1 MYNVCEWKW
10 VIMNY
15 KDIENSII
23 KKFRKTIWVRFVR
36 AINEYN
42 LIEPNDKIMVCISGG
57 KDSMLL
63 AKCFEELNRH
73 GKFEFEVCYVVM
85 NPGYKQE
92 NLDLLKE
99 NLEKLNI
106 KAEIF
111 NSDIFQ
117 VVEKIAQTEPC
128 YMCARMRRGV
138 LYNKARELG
147 CNKIA
152 LGHHFDDVV
161 ETIMLNILYAGEYK
175 TMMPK
180 LKSVNF
186 PSLELIR
193 PFYYVHEED
202 IKAWAKHCDLRFL
215 NCACSVTDGTII
227 HESKRQEIKELIKK
241 LKLINNNVDI
251 NILRSSEN
259 VNLDSILGYKENGNK
274 HLFLENY
281 NDNGD
286 IQN

>member
-1 MYNVCEWKW
+1 
-10 VIMNY
+10 MNY
-15 KDIENSII
+15 KEIENSII

-63 AKCFEELNRH
+63 AKCFEELKRH
-73 GKFEFEVCYVVM
+73 GKFDFDVSYVVM

-99 NLEKLNI
+99 NLGKLNI

-117 VVEKIAQTEPC
+117 VVEKIAQSEPC

-138 LYNKARELG
+138 LYNKAKELG

-152 LGHHFDDVV
+152 LGHHFDDVI

-186 PSLELIR
+186 PGLELIR

-202 IKAWAKHCDLRFL
+202 IKAWVKHCDLHFL
-215 NCACSVTDGTII
+215 NCACSVTDGTID
-227 HESKRQEIKELIKK
+227 HESKRKEIKELIENLKK
-241 LKLINNNVDI
+241 INKNVDI

-259 VNLDSILGYKENGNK
+259 VNLDSILGYKENGEK

-281 NDNGD
+281 KDDNL
-286 IQN
+286 

>member
-63 AKCFEELNRH
+63 AKCFEELSRH
-73 GKFEFEVCYVVM
+73 GKFDFEVCYVVM

-92 NLDLLKE
+92 NLELLNE
-99 NLEKLNI
+99 NLKKLNI

-117 VVEKIAQTEPC
+117 VVEKIAQSEPC

-138 LYNKARELG
+138 LYNKAQELG

-152 LGHHFDDVV
+152 LGHHFDDVI

-186 PSLELIR
+186 LGLELIR

-202 IKAWAKHCDLRFL
+202 IKAWAKYCKLKFL
-215 NCACSVTDGTII
+215 NCACSVTDGTIS
-227 HESKRQEIKELIKK
+227 HESKRQEIKELIKDLRK
-241 LKLINNNVDI
+241 VNKNVDI

-259 VNLDSILGYKENGNK
+259 INLDSILGYKKNGQK
-274 HLFLENY
+274 TLFLENY
-281 NDNGD
+281 EKEEK
-286 IQN
+286 

>member
-1 MYNVCEWKW
+1 
-10 VIMNY
+10 MNY
-15 KDIENSII
+15 KEIENSII

-63 AKCFEELNRH
+63 AKCFEELKRH
-73 GKFEFEVCYVVM
+73 GKFEFDVKYVVM

-117 VVEKIAQTEPC
+117 VVEKIAQSEPC

-138 LYNKARELG
+138 LYNKAQELG

-152 LGHHFDDVV
+152 LGHHFDDVI

-186 PSLELIR
+186 PGLELIR

-202 IKAWAKHCDLRFL
+202 IKAWVKYCDLHFL
-215 NCACSVTDGTII
+215 NCACSVTDGTIV
-227 HESKRQEIKELIKK
+227 HESKRKEIKELIESLKK
-241 LKLINNNVDI
+241 INKNVDI

-259 VNLDSILGYKENGNK
+259 VNLDSILGYKENGEK

-281 NDNGD
+281 KDD
-286 IQN
+286 KF